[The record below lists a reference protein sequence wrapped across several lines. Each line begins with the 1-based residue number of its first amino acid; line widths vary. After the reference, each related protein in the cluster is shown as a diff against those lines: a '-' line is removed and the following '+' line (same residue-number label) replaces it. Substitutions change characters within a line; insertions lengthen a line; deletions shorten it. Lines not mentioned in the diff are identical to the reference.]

1 MVLHRRAFCLGKT
14 VVLAVAVATL
24 SLKLCGLFKTK
35 KTLGLLPKRVVGALM
50 RADLNAGKAGSLAI
64 KASPTTVYYIHP
76 TDLCISWR
84 LLYGVVLNY
93 TPPAFHWTK

>member
-1 MVLHRRAFCLGKT
+1 M
-14 VVLAVAVATL
+14 VATL

-50 RADLNAGKAGSLAI
+50 RSDLNVGKAGSLAI
-64 KASPTTVYYIHP
+64 KASAIEVCYIYR
-76 TDLCISWR
+76 TDPCISWS

-93 TPPAFHWTK
+93 TPAAFHWTK